1 MSRSYTGAVTL
12 SPTAITVAETTGPP
26 PGGDSLGERFAAV
39 LFDDAEPFDLY
50 REARQSSPVFWSD
63 TAGSWVVTRHADVRT
78 VFEDGERFKPL
89 AFGPGSSM
97 IHGRVIL
104 HMEGREHSFHAG
116 ILGRWIRS
124 RRRMEGDLRALA
136 ERIADRIVVSLPTGE
151 PVDLHEVL
159 NTEMPMEMTATF
171 MGIPQVAAFR
181 HWYDAIGKA
190 SVSNIRNDPDVERR
204 GRQARAE
211 LGEWLGS
218 VIDAKRVEP
227 GEDLLSDLCVA
238 RFDGAP
244 LSDET
249 IASACSLLLAAGTE
263 TTSRALSN
271 LQKALLVN
279 DLWERL
285 RAEPDLVVPACA
297 ESLRYNA
304 PAHGLVR
311 QAAIDTQLGGV
322 NLAAGAKLFALV
334 GSANRDPEVFPDP
347 DRFIIDRFKE
357 DAFRQFTPKADI
369 LPFGAG
375 AHHCTG
381 SLLARLEMEV
391 VMCCLLERFERV
403 EFAGEVPDDTGY
415 VLRGPRHVRVVLGG

>member
-357 DAFRQFTPKADI
+357 DA
-369 LPFGAG
+369 
-375 AHHCTG
+375 
-381 SLLARLEMEV
+381 
-391 VMCCLLERFERV
+391 
-403 EFAGEVPDDTGY
+403 
-415 VLRGPRHVRVVLGG
+415 

>member
-1 MSRSYTGAVTL
+1 MPASR
-12 SPTAITVAETTGPP
+12 TASAATQPTGPA

-50 REARQSSPVFWSD
+50 REARSSEPVFWSE
-63 TAGSWVVTRHADVRT
+63 AAASWVVTRHADVRT
-78 VFEDGERFKPL
+78 VFEDGARFEPL

-116 ILGRWIRS
+116 LLGRWIRS
-124 RRRMEGDLRALA
+124 RRRMEGDLRELA
-136 ERIADRIVVSLPTGE
+136 ERITGRIVASLPVGE

-171 MGIPQVAAFR
+171 MGIPEVAAFR
-181 HWYDAIGKA
+181 QWYDAIGKA
-190 SVSNIRNDPDVERR
+190 SVSNIRNDPEVERR
-204 GRQARAE
+204 GRKARAE
-211 LGEWLGS
+211 LGEWLES
-218 VIDAKRVEP
+218 VIRAKRAEP
-227 GEDLLSDLCVA
+227 GDDLLSDLCTA
-238 RFDGAP
+238 RFEGAP
-244 LSDET
+244 LSDDT
-249 IASACSLLLAAGTE
+249 ITSACSLLLAAGVE

-279 DLWERL
+279 GLWERL
-285 RAEPDLVVPACA
+285 RVESQLVVPACA

-311 QAAIDTQLGGV
+311 QAAVDTQLGGAE
-322 NLAAGAKLFALV
+322 LAAGAKLFALV
-334 GSANRDPEVFPDP
+334 GSANRDPAVFADP
-347 DRFIIDRFKE
+347 ERFIIDRFRE

-391 VMCCLLERFERV
+391 VMRHLLERFERV
-403 EFAGEVPDDTGY
+403 EFAGDVPGDTGY
-415 VLRGPRHVRVVLGG
+415 VLRGPRHVRVVLAD